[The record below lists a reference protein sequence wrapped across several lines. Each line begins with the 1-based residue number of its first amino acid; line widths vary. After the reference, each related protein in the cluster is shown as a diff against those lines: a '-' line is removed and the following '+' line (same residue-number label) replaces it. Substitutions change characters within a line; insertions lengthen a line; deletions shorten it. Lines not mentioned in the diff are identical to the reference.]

1 MDKEIIEINDE
12 LIKSY
17 KILDKNKSSLDRA
30 IKKKENLKK
39 KLNNMIEE
47 SQCYKRNLLKNLSD
61 KLKLSEKFVATNKY

>member
-12 LIKSY
+12 LIKNY

-30 IKKKENLKK
+30 IKKKEVLTK
-39 KLNNMIEE
+39 KLDNLIKE
-47 SQCYKRNLLKNLSD
+47 SQSYKRNLIKNLSE